1 MMFGFSDRELATKS
15 GYDLIHPD
23 DLSYF
28 AAAHQECKY
37 LPPLLSHFEVFAAIE
52 GTYVAKEICCCGQS

>member
-1 MMFGFSDRELATKS
+1 MMFGYSDRELVTKS
-15 GYDLIHPD
+15 GYDLVHPD

-37 LPPLLSHFEVFAAIE
+37 LTINSQKNRLNFDLAMIAYTHI
-52 GTYVAKEICCCGQS
+52 